1 MSSLYI
7 LIPVSLVLGLAA
19 LLFLL
24 WAHKKA
30 QFDDPEGP
38 KYRMLEDEREP
49 HSGEADMHAK
59 KQ

>member
-24 WAHKKA
+24 WGHKRS

-38 KYRMLEDEREP
+38 KYRMLEEDENP
-49 HSGEADMHAK
+49 KSGKPGTHAK
-59 KQ
+59 K

>member
-7 LIPVSLVLGLAA
+7 LIPVSLLLGLAA

-24 WAHKKA
+24 WAYKKS

-38 KYRMLEDEREP
+38 KYRMLEEEGDTQP
-49 HSGEADMHAK
+49 HKTGTDTG